1 MTYVGEVRSLWLVT
15 ANQPTG
21 EFAASYAVGY
31 AFFTG
36 RLVEYSVQVVP
47 AVAHV
52 PLYTASVG
60 TLDIRAKQRPTS
72 FTLAECFM
80 IDRIP
85 THLPTLL
92 EQGTQRSLL
101 VVRRVNRHA
110 AHRRGWHAITNS
122 DQV

>member
-21 EFAASYAVGY
+21 EFAASYAIGY

-72 FTLAECFM
+72 FTLAECF
-80 IDRIP
+80 IINRLS
-85 THLPTLL
+85 THPRYSNRGRKDHCWLCGGST
-92 EQGTQRSLL
+92 GT
-101 VVRRVNRHA
+101 HA
-110 AHRRGWHAITNS
+110 AHRHGWHAILKS
-122 DQV
+122 DQI